1 MAPAAVHETEAEIFY
16 VIDGSATMVTGGKLT
31 GEKRLNPENLNGTG
45 IENGTSRQIGKGDY
59 IIVPEGVPH
68 WFSKLDGTLVLMS
81 LHVPRGNGK

>member
-1 MAPAAVHETEAEIFY
+1 
-16 VIDGSATMVTGGKLT
+16 MVTGGKLT